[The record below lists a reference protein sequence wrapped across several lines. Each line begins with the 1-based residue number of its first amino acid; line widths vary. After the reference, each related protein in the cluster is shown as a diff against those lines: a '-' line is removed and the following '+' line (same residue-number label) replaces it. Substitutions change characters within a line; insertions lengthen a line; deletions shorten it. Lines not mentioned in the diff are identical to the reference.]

1 MCWPFRLLIAVVIS
15 FVTLMI
21 IFSAIHYFE
30 DLRIQVS
37 EERLKKGLDAAWGAI
52 TTPDNPE
59 KGINLEENLTLGA
72 GTYGVIYYSE
82 RFGMDTDCIE
92 MQALSRSNLRV
103 NENKKAVTVDKITV
117 SDVYFLCIRD
127 PSNSACETECIIS
140 FGRPPE
146 ID

>member
-1 MCWPFRLLIAVVIS
+1 MFWPFRLLIAVVIA

-30 DLRIQVS
+30 DLRLQVS

-52 TTPDNPE
+52 TTPDNPK
-59 KGINLEENLTLGA
+59 KGIKLEENLTLGA
-72 GTYGVIYYSE
+72 GTYGVIYYAE

-92 MQALSRSNLRV
+92 MQAPIRSNFRV
-103 NENKKAVTVDKITV
+103 NETGKAVTIDKVTV

-127 PSNSACETECIIS
+127 PNNLACETKCIIS
-140 FGRPPE
+140 FGSPPE